1 MESMLKSMTRPADKV
16 HMVRYADDFVITG
29 SSKELLENRIK
40 PAVTTFLRERG
51 LTLSEEKTAIV
62 SISQGFDFLGF
73 NIHLSL
79 KLVEGIRRESANLI
93 EASSTGCNKAGYRAA
108 TYRQCQKYGSLANGM
123 RSYSWIW
130 LLMRHGNRKIIRTPS
145 SRCSVVKR

>member
-1 MESMLKSMTRPADKV
+1 MASSIALALRSLGKIAGTPQGGIISPCLANCVLDGMELMLKSMTRPADKV

-73 NIHLSL
+73 NIR
-79 KLVEGIRRESANLI
+79 KP
-93 EASSTGCNKAGYRAA
+93 AA
-108 TYRQCQKYGSLANGM
+108 LFRG
-123 RSYSWIW
+123 RS
-130 LLMRHGNRKIIRTPS
+130 
-145 SRCSVVKR
+145 